1 MNNKRRYGLFPLL
14 AVGCLI
20 AACGGSVDPVGG
32 FGTYSHEDQSAVITY
47 QIPAP
52 QNNPLLVRVEEY
64 RAIEGAEP
72 HSYILVTVD
81 NRFGSEE
88 QVFHDINVVTD
99 AGLTLAFVRGW
110 EVVEDW
116 REYNQAIVLSSSFPD
131 DLSRTIHNKGVLLQT
146 DMMNLDSVLPGAIS
160 QYLMMSH
167 GTLDSV
173 GRVFLIPGW
182 DLLSMAEAAEKGA
195 SAIATMKTDLEPKEL
210 FRGTFTF
217 REPLPT
223 PTPMP
228 TPTRVPST
236 PVPTIPPSPTPE
248 PTPTLT
254 PVPSPIPTAVP
265 SYNNIGISHHISGNF
280 ELAIQAFDEA
290 IRLDPQYVAA
300 YYNRGI
306 VHADLGQYSLAIQSY
321 DEAIRLDPEYAKAYF
336 NRGIAYYILAANEL
350 AIQSY
355 DEAIR
360 FDPQE
365 AGPYYYRGLS
375 YANLGQNELAI
386 QSYDEAIRL
395 DPQYVYE
402 GTKVT
407 AYNSRGYAHYDLGQY
422 ELAIQ
427 SYDEAIRLNPQDADA
442 YFWRGLAFQAL
453 GNSIKAEQDFAKY
466 KELEG

>member
-1 MNNKRRYGLFPLL
+1 M
-14 AVGCLI
+14 
-20 AACGGSVDPVGG
+20 DPVGG

-110 EVVEDW
+110 EAVEDW

-223 PTPMP
+223 PTQVPP
-228 TPTRVPST
+228 TVT
-236 PVPTIPPSPTPE
+236 
-248 PTPTLT
+248 
-254 PVPSPIPTAVP
+254 PIPTATPAPTPTPIPPERV
-265 SYNNIGISHHISGNF
+265 YQ
-280 ELAIQAFDEA
+280 LAVIDYFNGF
-290 IRLDPQYVAA
+290 LDK
-300 YYNRGI
+300 
-306 VHADLGQYSLAIQSY
+306 VHPVKSQMNQYSPEFGFYSLDRGSIPDFVNELLAEREQFSRISQPPSY
-321 DEAIRLDPEYAKAYF
+321 DEIHMEFYWAVEKYKHFASVM
-336 NRGIAYYILAANEL
+336 LAASNPN
-350 AIQSY
+350 QSRSY
-355 DEAIR
+355 QTERVLEA
-360 FDPQE
+360 
-365 AGPYYYRGLS
+365 
-375 YANLGQNELAI
+375 
-386 QSYDEAIRL
+386 
-395 DPQYVYE
+395 
-402 GTKVT
+402 KV
-407 AYNSRGYAHYDLGQY
+407 
-422 ELAIQ
+422 
-427 SYDEAIRLNPQDADA
+427 
-442 YFWRGLAFQAL
+442 AL
-453 GNSIKAEQDFAKY
+453 GEATVLLTTALENLEKAISR
-466 KELEG
+466 